1 MSVAHFLAVNG
12 ILLAGTNLLV
22 MRRYVRFNKTI
33 KLALAGAFYC
43 LNEGVIVGST
53 MLPVIM
59 AELSE

>member
-1 MSVAHFLAVNG
+1 MSLAQFLAANG

-22 MRRYVRFNKTI
+22 VRRYARFNKTI

-43 LNEGVIVGST
+43 LNEGVILGSS
-53 MLPVIM
+53 MLPVLM